1 MEEIYEKLNI
11 ELQPFLGNMNSSNKN
26 AVVKDYISVLRNKL
40 KEFHNSGLGGYDFA
54 VIMSDYI
61 DLLLERLFALSVS
74 ERDTT
79 SALVAIGGYGRGELN
94 AYSDIDLLFLY
105 KDTLSEGFQN
115 NMLYPLWDTRLDV
128 GHSSRTVDECIEDA
142 KEDYTFLTSLMDQR
156 FIAGNFNLF
165 DELHNKFCNMVRSS
179 AEKFFNEREQELYA
193 RRMKYSTPVYT
204 LEPNIKEGPGGL
216 RDVHNMLW
224 LTRLFIDIA
233 DITEFKRSPFFDAD
247 MYEQFI
253 KNYNILMRL
262 RNEMHFL
269 SGSKNDRLTLEVQ
282 KHLSIF
288 SGYENDEDIL
298 GVEKFLGNFFET
310 THQIAELVD
319 DYIRY
324 LKETYII
331 PKTTETTS
339 YIGEYYAVKQKQLSL
354 KDTYQD
360 LFSNKPEELIN
371 VFKILINN
379 ELKPTIALKN
389 TIKKEIAKLQEHG
402 HIDILFPAFLTL
414 FEEKNLSRLLFLM
427 NDYGILGSIIT
438 EFKQI
443 ANRIQYDMYHIY
455 TVGIHSIKTVEEI
468 EKIRDGDKDG
478 FLKSLYNQ
486 VKNKTVL
493 LLAALLHDIGKG
505 HGKDHARKGSEI
517 AYNIAT
523 RLGLQQTD
531 AELVSFLV
539 RNHLILSDTAQR
551 RDINDE
557 KLIYEFAKLI
567 KRRENLKMLY
577 ILTVADLRAVSLN
590 VWTEWKGELINEL
603 YKRTEEALEQGLDM
617 ARLTTEK
624 YQIVRQQVKEELK
637 HIAEESIIEEFLDG
651 FKPRY
656 FTTYSIQEIL
666 EHFNLINQF
675 KSDGLLAVTWSVQQQ
690 FGYTKLNVCT
700 TDRPGIFSIIAG
712 VLSST
717 GANIMDANIS
727 IRKDGIIIDV
737 FRVEDAD
744 KLHPYPEYKLQKFIS
759 DLRGCLSG
767 NVTVESLLSA
777 RFKPS
782 ILKEKVLNKQPTEI
796 IINDDVSDIYTLI
809 EIYTQDR
816 QKLLYDI
823 TSTISK
829 FGLNIVVAK
838 ITTRVDQVADIFYV
852 EKIGGGK
859 PTSSQNIE
867 ELVSALKVVIDKGSD
882 IQIDEHR

>member
-11 ELQPFLGNMNSSNKN
+11 ELQPLLKNINSTNKG
-26 AVVKDYISVLRNKL
+26 AVVKDYIFILRNKL
-40 KEFHNSGLGGYDFA
+40 KEFHNAGLGGYYFA
-54 VIMSDYI
+54 VTMSDYI
-61 DLLLERLFALSVS
+61 DLLLERLFALSANQH
-74 ERDTT
+74 DTT
-79 SALVAIGGYGRGELN
+79 SVLIAIGGYGRGELN

-115 NMLYPLWDTRLDV
+115 NMLYPLWDTKFDV
-128 GHSSRTVDECIEDA
+128 GHSSRTVNECIEDA
-142 KEDYTFLTSLMDQR
+142 IEDQTFLTSLMDLR

-165 DELHNKFCNMVRSS
+165 DELHTKLCNMVRSS
-179 AEKFFNEREQELYA
+179 AEKFFSARERELYK
-193 RRMKYSTPVYT
+193 RRMKYSTPVYI

-233 DITEFKRSPFFDAD
+233 DITDFKQSSFFDPD
-247 MYEQFI
+247 TYDQFI
-253 KNYNILMRL
+253 NNYNFLMRL
-262 RNEMHFL
+262 RNEMHIL

-282 KHLSIF
+282 KHLSVF

-298 GVEKFLGNFFET
+298 GVEKFLSNFYET
-310 THQIAELVD
+310 THQIAELAD

-331 PKTTETTS
+331 PKAIENVN
-339 YIGEYYAVKQKQLSL
+339 YIKDCYEVKHKQVFLR
-354 KDTYQD
+354 DTCQD
-360 LFSNKPEELIN
+360 LFTRKPEELIN
-371 VFKILINN
+371 VFKVMINN
-379 ELKPTIALKN
+379 ELKPAIALKN
-389 TIKKEIAKLQEHG
+389 TIKKAISKLQEQE
-402 HIDILFPAFLTL
+402 HINILYPAFLSL
-414 FEEKNLSRLLFLM
+414 FEEKNLSKILFLM
-427 NDYGILGSIIT
+427 NDYGILGNMIT

-468 EKIRDGDKDG
+468 EKIRDGHNDK
-478 FLKSLYNQ
+478 FLESLYNQ

-493 LLAALLHDIGKG
+493 LFAAFLHDIGKG

-517 AYNIAT
+517 AYNIAL
-523 RLGLQQTD
+523 RLGLQPTD

-539 RNHLILSDTAQR
+539 KNHLILSDTAQR

-603 YKRTEEALEQGLDM
+603 YKRAEEALEQGLDM

-624 YQIVRQQVKEELK
+624 YQISRRQVKEKLR
-637 HIAEESIIEEFLDG
+637 HIVEESIVDEFLDG

-656 FTTYSIQEIL
+656 FATYSTQEIL
-666 EHFNLINQF
+666 QHFDLTNKF
-675 KSDGLLAVTWSVQQQ
+675 KSDGLLSVTWSVQQQ
-690 FGYTKLNVCT
+690 SGYTKLNVCT

-717 GANIMDANIS
+717 GANIIDANIS

-744 KLHPYPEYKLQKFIS
+744 KLHPYPEYKLQRFIT
-759 DLRGCLSG
+759 DLRDCLSG
-767 NVTVESLLSA
+767 KVTVESLLSA

-782 ILKEKVLNKQPTEI
+782 ILKEKIINKQPTEI
-796 IINDDVSDIYTLI
+796 IINNDVSDIYTLI

-829 FGLNIVVAK
+829 FDLNIVVAK

-859 PTSSQNIE
+859 PVDTQNID
-867 ELVSALKVVIDKGSD
+867 ELISALKSVIDKGNN
-882 IQIDEHR
+882 E